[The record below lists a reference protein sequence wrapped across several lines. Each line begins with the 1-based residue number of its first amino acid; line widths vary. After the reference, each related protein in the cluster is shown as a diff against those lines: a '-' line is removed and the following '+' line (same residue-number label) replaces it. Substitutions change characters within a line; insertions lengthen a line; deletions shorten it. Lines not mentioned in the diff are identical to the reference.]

1 MSADDW
7 SDLAPEWK
15 SQPRS
20 DETVLMHSVMRKQR
34 WRKLGSAHELLGTAA
49 ALAMIGYALLTAPGI
64 DGMRSWYC
72 GSAIVL
78 VVWQVGYLL
87 IRHRYRLF
95 GAPGGGLVGLID
107 AEIRHA
113 RYVIAN
119 MWFGVSGGLLLA
131 AWAMFVIPPELVSV
145 VRTGLLAAAI
155 WCIPYAIIRSYRAW
169 RWIVR
174 LRSHQEQLVR

>member
-1 MSADDW
+1 MSADGW
-7 SDLAPEWK
+7 SDLVPEWK

-20 DETVLMHSVMRKQR
+20 DETVLMRSVMRKQR
-34 WRKLGSAHELLGTAA
+34 WRKLGLMHELLGTIAV
-49 ALAMIGYALLTAPGI
+49 LAMTGYALLTRPPI
-64 DGMRSWYC
+64 EGMRSWYW
-72 GSAIVL
+72 GSALVL
-78 VVWQVGYLL
+78 VVWQAGYLL
-87 IRHRYRLF
+87 MRHRYRLF

-131 AWAMFVIPPELVSV
+131 AWALFVIPPELVPV
-145 VRTGLLAAAI
+145 VRTALLAATV

-174 LRSHQEQLVR
+174 LRSHQEQLMR